1 MVHLLPTRNKEPR
14 RSGVDIVVKGRNVEV
29 PIHYRMHVAEKL
41 QKIERYDH
49 KIITVDVELSHE
61 RNPRQADI
69 CQQVEITC
77 VSRGPVVRAEACAAD
92 FYGALDAAIAKLD
105 TRLRRAADRR
115 RVHRARH
122 APISVAEATAAA
134 RGLRCGQPSRRSRRW
149 PSRSVNTRTYEEDNQ
164 PWHVVRMK
172 EHPAEPMTVDDALF
186 QMELVGHDF
195 YLFLDKDSGRASV
208 VYRRRGLRL
217 WRDSAWLTPSSAC
230 AAGGAPRTR
239 SPTRGSWARVHPGG
253 HGGQDPRYRSRIS
266 TEPGRTG
273 RRRSGCGPGRVG
285 ARVGSPPGR
294 NRLVPAPAA
303 SRRSPARCPRSARAI
318 PTKSERPPRRPDRPP
333 AWRSPWPRHR
343 GSTL

>member
-1 MVHLLPTRNKEPR
+1 
-14 RSGVDIVVKGRNVEV
+14 VDIVVKGRNVEV
-29 PIHYRMHVAEKL
+29 PMHYRMHVAEKL

-92 FYGALDAAIAKLD
+92 FYGALDAAIAKLE

-115 RVHRARH
+115 RVHRGRH
-122 APISVAEATAAA
+122 APTSVAEATAPLAA
-134 RGLRCGQPSRRSRRW
+134 FAAPTEPPKSALAVAEREHEE
-149 PSRSVNTRTYEEDNQ
+149 YEEDNQ

-208 VYRRRGLRL
+208 VYRRRGYDYGVLSL
-217 WRDSAWLTPSSAC
+217 ADSA
-230 AAGGAPRTR
+230 
-239 SPTRGSWARVHPGG
+239 V
-253 HGGQDPRYRSRIS
+253 
-266 TEPGRTG
+266 
-273 RRRSGCGPGRVG
+273 
-285 ARVGSPPGR
+285 
-294 NRLVPAPAA
+294 
-303 SRRSPARCPRSARAI
+303 
-318 PTKSERPPRRPDRPP
+318 
-333 AWRSPWPRHR
+333 
-343 GSTL
+343 